1 MSFDYSQKVIGDLE
15 KVLETNDGYD
25 VIIYAGENKDV
36 KELRAHSSILCI
48 RSKYF
53 CTAFSKV
60 WANKKDGKFIFE
72 KPNISPQIFKIL
84 LRFIYCGKIDLTKLL
99 GPEILELL
107 MALDE
112 LNFHSLIPHVQE
124 YLIDHQDKFLQQN
137 PIEILETVY
146 QHESFTDLWNYCLE
160 KICAEPEMLFNS
172 DNFIN
177 LKAPLLKLILKRDDL
192 VLEEIE
198 IWNNLLKWGIAKNP
212 SISQDITKWSKE
224 DITII
229 ERTLYGFI
237 PLIRFYYISSD
248 DFLDKIYP
256 LKELLPKDLA
266 DELVKFNI
274 APNRNPNINEI
285 QPPRNSKHIY
295 DSTIYDS
302 IIAKCQHFAV
312 FANWIDKKRNLHYN
326 VENIPYK
333 FNLLYRASRDGNTP
347 AAFHAKCDN
356 KGATIVVAKIK
367 NSEQIVGGYNPF
379 QWDSSGSWKS
389 TFDSFIYFFA
399 NVKNIVT
406 AKVSYSNG
414 NKYSIGNNPNY
425 APLFGGGWDL
435 YHQGNG
441 VWYNNNYR
449 NTSYPKIDGI
459 PHRVGFSVNDYEVF
473 QVIRK

>member
-1 MSFDYSQKVIGDLE
+1 MSFDYSQEVIGDLE

-25 VIIYAGENKDV
+25 VIIYAGENKNV

-72 KPNISPQIFKIL
+72 KPNISPQIFKII
-84 LRFIYCGKIDLTKLL
+84 LRFIYCGRIDLTKLL

-124 YLIDHQDKFLQQN
+124 YLIYHQDEFLQQN

-160 KICAEPEMLFNS
+160 MICDEPEMLFNS

-177 LKAPLLKLILKRDDL
+177 LKAPLLKLILKRYDL
-192 VLEEIE
+192 VLDEIE

-212 SISQDITKWSKE
+212 SISQDITKWRKE

-229 ERTLYGFI
+229 ERSLHGFI
-237 PLIRFYYISSD
+237 PLIRFYHISSD

-256 LKELLPKDLA
+256 LKELLPKDYA

-274 APNRNPNINEI
+274 APNRKQNIDEI
-285 QPPRNSKHIY
+285 QPPRISKPIC
-295 DSTIYDS
+295 DYDS
-302 IIAKCQHFAV
+302 ILIKNHHFAV
-312 FANWIDKKRNLHYN
+312 FASWIDKKNNLRYN
-326 VENIPYK
+326 VRNIPYK
-333 FNLLYRASRDGNTP
+333 FNLLYRASRDGNAP

-356 KGATIVVAKIK
+356 KGATIVIAKIK
-367 NSEQIVGGYNPF
+367 NSEQIVGGYNPL
-379 QWDSSGSWKS
+379 QWDSSGLWHS

-399 NVKNIVT
+399 DVKNIVT

-414 NKYSIGNNPNY
+414 NKYSIGNNPSY

-435 YHQGNG
+435 YHDGNG
-441 VWYNNNYR
+441 VWHSNNNR
-449 NTSYPKIDGI
+449 NNSYPRIDGM
-459 PHRVGFSVNDYEVF
+459 PRREFNVNDCEIF
-473 QVIRK
+473 QVIKK

>member
-1 MSFDYSQKVIGDLE
+1 MSFDYSQEVIADLE

-25 VIIYAGENKDV
+25 VIIYAGENKNV

-53 CTAFSKV
+53 CTEFSKV

-72 KPNISPQIFKIL
+72 KPNISHQIFKII

-124 YLIDHQDKFLQQN
+124 YLINHQDEFMQQN

-160 KICAEPEMLFNS
+160 RICEEPEMLFNS

-177 LKAPLLKLILKRDDL
+177 LKAPLLKLILKRNDL
-192 VLEEIE
+192 ALDEIE

-212 SISQDITKWSKE
+212 SISQDITKWSNE

-229 ERTLYGFI
+229 ERSLHEFI

-274 APNRNPNINEI
+274 SPNRKPNIDEI
-285 QPPRNSKHIY
+285 QPPRNPKPIY
-295 DSTIYDS
+295 DSTLIER
-302 IIAKCQHFAV
+302 QHFSILAS
-312 FANWIDKKRNLHYN
+312 WIDKKENLHYK
-326 VENIPYK
+326 VRSIPYN
-333 FNLLYRASRDGNTP
+333 FNLIYRASRDGNAP

-356 KGATIVVAKIK
+356 IGATIVVVKIK
-367 NSEQIVGGYNPF
+367 NSEQIVGGYNPI
-379 QWDSSGSWKS
+379 QWDSSELWES

-406 AKVSYSNG
+406 AKVSYSSG
-414 NKYSIGNNPNY
+414 DTYSIGNLAKY
-425 APLFGGGWDL
+425 GPLFGGTDL
-435 YHQGNG
+435 VGCQGG
-441 VWYNNNYR
+441 GKWYSRSTN
-449 NTSYPKIDGI
+449 SYPKIDGI
-459 PHRVGFSVNDYEVF
+459 PAEYFNEDDYEVF

>member
-1 MSFDYSQKVIGDLE
+1 MSLDYSQEVIGDLE

-25 VIIYAGENKDV
+25 VIIYAGENENV

-53 CTAFSKV
+53 CTAFSRV
-60 WANKKDGKFIFE
+60 WANKKDGNFIFE
-72 KPNISPQIFKIL
+72 KPNISPQIFKII

-112 LNFHSLIPHVQE
+112 LNFHSLISHVQE
-124 YLIDHQDKFLQQN
+124 YLINNQDKFLQQN
-137 PIEILETVY
+137 PIEILEAVY

-192 VLEEIE
+192 VLDEIE

-212 SISQDITKWSKE
+212 SISQDITKWSNE

-229 ERTLYGFI
+229 ERSLHGFI
-237 PLIRFYYISSD
+237 PLIRFYHISSD
-248 DFLDKIYP
+248 DFFDKIYP
-256 LKELLPKDLA
+256 LKELLPKDLF

-274 APNRNPNINEI
+274 APNRKPNIDEI
-285 QPPRNSKHIY
+285 QPPRKPKFIH

-302 IIAKCQHFAV
+302 IIVKCQHFAV
-312 FANWIDKKRNLHYN
+312 FSKK
-326 VENIPYK
+326 
-333 FNLLYRASRDGNTP
+333 
-347 AAFHAKCDN
+347 
-356 KGATIVVAKIK
+356 
-367 NSEQIVGGYNPF
+367 IVGGYNPLF
-379 QWDSSGSWKS
+379 WNSSNQNSSTNDSYIYLFTDGKDTKS
-389 TFDSFIYFFA
+389 
-399 NVKNIVT
+399 

-414 NKYSIGNNPNY
+414 DNYSIRNLAVYGP
-425 APLFGGGWDL
+425 AFGGGDL
-435 YHQGNG
+435 IAYLDGNN
-441 VWYNNNYR
+441 WYRCSTN
-449 NTSYPKIDGI
+449 SYPKIDGI
-459 PHRVGFSVNDYEVF
+459 PTGYFKVDDYEVF
-473 QVIRK
+473 QVIKK